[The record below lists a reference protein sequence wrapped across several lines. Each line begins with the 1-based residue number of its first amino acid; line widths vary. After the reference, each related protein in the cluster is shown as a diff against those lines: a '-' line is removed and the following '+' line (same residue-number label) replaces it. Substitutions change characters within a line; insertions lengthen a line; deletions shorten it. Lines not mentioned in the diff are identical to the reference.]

1 MTIICID
8 KRVTIRG
15 VSVKSGPFDRV
26 LAVAALRALLFRM
39 PKGYLDVEDDLAALA
54 TPPGTGALAVV
65 RATGP
70 GSVDRLA
77 RVFSRPDAL
86 RAAAGYAAAYG
97 RILGPDG
104 RAVDEVVALV
114 FRAPAS
120 YTGQDG
126 VDVMC
131 HGGQATVAGVLA
143 ALEGAGFRAALPG
156 EFTFRAFYNGKMD
169 LARAEAVGELVSART
184 AEARA
189 DAFSRLSGGLSREL
203 SSIKA
208 LLVRAAAAFA
218 LRLDYGEDES
228 PEDIVVELPA
238 LRKALAAC
246 EALADSYT
254 VGRALRDGAVVALA
268 GRTNA
273 GKSSLFNRLLKEER
287 AIVSSAP
294 GTTRDYLEA
303 ELDLGGLPV
312 RLVDT
317 AGVRDS
323 VDPVEAEGVR
333 RSLLVADVADA
344 VVYVVDATVGLSAED
359 EAFLAANPAAVR
371 AWNKVDAESAAPAP
385 SGWIG
390 VSAATGSGESG
401 LAAAIRSVLLGDRGG
416 SVAAASGA
424 RIGTARHRDALARA
438 AASLG
443 EAIAAVEA
451 GEPVDMAAVDVA
463 SALESLGEITGETT
477 SEDILESLFSN
488 FCVGK

>member
-1 MTIICID
+1 MSSAV
-8 KRVTIRG
+8 RAFEPLPPRLFARYR
-15 VSVKSGPFDRV
+15 SGM
-26 LAVAALRALLFRM
+26 A
-39 PKGYLDVEDDLAALA
+39 KGYLDVEDDIAALA

-77 RVFSRPDAL
+77 RAFSRPDAL
-86 RAAAGYAAAYG
+86 RAAAGYTAAYG
-97 RILGPDG
+97 RMLGADG

-120 YTGQDG
+120 YTGQDC

-131 HGGQATVAGVLA
+131 HGGQATVADVLD
-143 ALEGAGFRAALPG
+143 ALEVVGFRGALPG

-169 LARAEAVGELVSART
+169 LSRAEAVSELVSART
-184 AEARA
+184 SEARA

-203 SSIKA
+203 SAIKA
-208 LLVRAAAAFA
+208 MLARAAAAFA

-228 PEDIVVELPA
+228 PEDIVAELPI
-238 LRKALAAC
+238 LTKARAAC
-246 EALADSYT
+246 EDLADSYT
-254 VGRALRDGAVVALA
+254 VGRVLRDGAVVALA

-333 RSLLVADVADA
+333 RSLLVADGADA

-359 EAFLAANPAAVR
+359 QAFLAANPGAVM
-371 AWNKVDAESAAPAP
+371 AWNKVDAPEAGPVPA
-385 SGWIG
+385 GWIG
-390 VSAATGSGESG
+390 VSAATGFGESG
-401 LAAAIRSVLLGDRGG
+401 LAASIRSSLLGGRESDG
-416 SVAAASGA
+416 AATA
-424 RIGTARHRDALARA
+424 RIGTARHRDALIRA
-438 AASLG
+438 GSSLG
-443 EAIAAVEA
+443 DAIAAIES

-463 SALESLGEITGETT
+463 TALEALGEITGETT